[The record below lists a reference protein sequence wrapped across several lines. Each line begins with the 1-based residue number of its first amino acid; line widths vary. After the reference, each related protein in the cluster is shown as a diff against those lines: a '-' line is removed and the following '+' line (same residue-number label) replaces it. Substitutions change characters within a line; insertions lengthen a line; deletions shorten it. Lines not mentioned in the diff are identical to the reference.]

1 MKRMLLTMGLALA
14 TQALAEEPAV
24 CGTSSASD
32 WAQIQE
38 VFTGEWLIEH
48 QAGYALFNGMVLP
61 FPGDGEVET
70 ITIFQ
75 LGDTL
80 QATHPEAQAPLVLR
94 LADEPRW
101 TVEIDNPEIPEPLLS
116 PEDVALVAGCSQLE
130 LPRLIGTSTAVVDEL
145 AMEFT
150 YRMMAVDWSTLY
162 GIMQIDSVVNGT
174 PVEARRTVWMRL
186 AGR

>member
-1 MKRMLLTMGLALA
+1 MKRMLLAIGMVLAGPALA
-14 TQALAEEPAV
+14 KEPPL
-24 CGTSSASD
+24 CGTSSAGH
-32 WAQIQE
+32 WAEIQE
-38 VFTGEWLIEH
+38 IFTGDWLIEH

-94 LADEPRW
+94 LAEEPLW
-101 TVEIDNPEIPEPLLS
+101 TVDVDDAAIPEPPLS
-116 PEDVALVAGCSQLE
+116 PEEVALVAGCSQLE
-130 LPRLIGTSTAVVDEL
+130 LPRLIGRSTAVIDGV

-162 GIMQIDSVVNGT
+162 GIMQIDSVVHGT
-174 PVEARRTVWMRL
+174 PVEARRTVWMRNT
-186 AGR
+186 GR

>member
-1 MKRMLLTMGLALA
+1 MKRMLLTIGMALA
-14 TQALAEEPAV
+14 GPALAEDPPI
-24 CGTSSASD
+24 CGTSSAAD
-32 WAQIQE
+32 WAKIQE
-38 VFTGEWLIEH
+38 IFTGEWLIEH

-101 TVEIDNPEIPEPLLS
+101 TVDIDNPAIPDPLMT
-116 PEDVALVAGCSQLE
+116 PDDVAMVAGCPQLD
-130 LPRLIGTSTAVVDEL
+130 LPRLVGTSTAVMDGVP
-145 AMEFT
+145 MEFT
-150 YRMMAVDWSTLY
+150 YRMMAMDWSTLY
-162 GIMQIDSVVNGT
+162 GIMEIDSVVQGT
-174 PVEARRTVWMRL
+174 PIEARRTVWMRL